1 MNMNN
6 FIDDQTQPMTAV
18 ESTLAGAMMRKVYL
32 WMTMALAISGLT
44 AYYAAGSHA
53 FMSALVANRFAFIML
68 FVIEL
73 GLVIGLSAAI
83 DRLSALTA
91 TIMFLIYSVVNGATL
106 SVIFLAYEMG
116 SIANMFFITAGTF
129 AAMALFGTVT
139 KRDLSKL
146 GSYLYMALFGL
157 IIAGV
162 VNVFLHSARFDYIV
176 SIVGVLV
183 FTGLTAYDVQK
194 IRSMIF
200 TAGED
205 EELSTKVAIIGALTL
220 YLDFVNLFLYLLRL
234 GGNRK

>member
-1 MNMNN
+1 MNN

-44 AYYAAGSHA
+44 AYYASGSYA
-53 FMSALVANRFAFIML
+53 FMSALTANRFTFIML

-106 SVIFLAYEMG
+106 SVIFLAYDMG
-116 SIANMFFITAGTF
+116 SIANVFFITAGTF
-129 AAMALFGTVT
+129 ASMALFGTVT

-162 VNVFLHSARFDYIV
+162 VNMFLHSARFDYIV

-194 IRSMIF
+194 IRAMIF
-200 TAGED
+200 TAGD

-220 YLDFVNLFLYLLRL
+220 YLDFVNFFLYMLRL

>member
-44 AYYAAGSHA
+44 AYYAAGSYA
-53 FMSALVANRFAFIML
+53 FMSALTANRFTIIML
-68 FVIEL
+68 FVIEF

-106 SVIFLAYEMG
+106 SVIFLAYDMG
-116 SIANMFFITAGTF
+116 SIANVFFITAGTF
-129 AAMALFGTVT
+129 ASMALFGTVT
-139 KRDLSKL
+139 KKDLSKL

-162 VNVFLHSARFDYIV
+162 VNMFLHSARFDYIV

-200 TAGED
+200 TAGD
-205 EELSTKVAIIGALTL
+205 NEELSTKVAIIGALTL
-220 YLDFVNLFLYLLRL
+220 YLDFVNFFLYMLRL

>member
-1 MNMNN
+1 MNN

-44 AYYAAGSHA
+44 AYYAAGSYA
-53 FMSALVANRFAFIML
+53 FMSALTANRFTFIML

-106 SVIFLAYEMG
+106 SVIFLAYDMG
-116 SIANMFFITAGTF
+116 SIANVFFITAGTF
-129 AAMALFGTVT
+129 ASMALFGTVT
-139 KRDLSKL
+139 KKDLSKL

-162 VNVFLHSARFDYIV
+162 VNMFLHSARFDYIV

-200 TAGED
+200 TAGD
-205 EELSTKVAIIGALTL
+205 NEELSTKVAIIGALTL
-220 YLDFVNLFLYLLRL
+220 YLDFVNFFLYMLRL

>member
-139 KRDLSKL
+139 RKDLSKL

>member
-106 SVIFLAYEMG
+106 SVVFLAYDMG
-116 SIANMFFITAGTF
+116 SIANVFFITAGTF

-139 KRDLSKL
+139 KKDLSKL

>member
-44 AYYAAGSHA
+44 AYYAAGSYA
-53 FMSALVANRFAFIML
+53 FMSALTANRFTIIML
-68 FVIEL
+68 FVIEF

-106 SVIFLAYEMG
+106 SVIFLAYDMG
-116 SIANMFFITAGTF
+116 SIANVFFITAGTF
-129 AAMALFGTVT
+129 ASMALFGTVT

-162 VNVFLHSARFDYIV
+162 VNMFLHSARFDYIV

-194 IRSMIF
+194 IRAMIF
-200 TAGED
+200 TAGDD
-205 EELSTKVAIIGALTL
+205 EELSNKVAVIGALTL
-220 YLDFVNLFLYLLRL
+220 YLDFVNFFLYMLRL

>member
-83 DRLSALTA
+83 DKLSALTA

-139 KRDLSKL
+139 RRDLSKL

-220 YLDFVNLFLYLLRL
+220 YLDFVNLFLYLLRI

>member
-1 MNMNN
+1 MNN

-44 AYYAAGSHA
+44 AYYAAGSYA
-53 FMSALVANRFAFIML
+53 FMSALTANRFTIIML

-106 SVIFLAYEMG
+106 SVIFLAYDMG
-116 SIANMFFITAGTF
+116 SIANVFFITAGTF
-129 AAMALFGTVT
+129 ASMALFGTVT

-162 VNVFLHSARFDYIV
+162 VNMFLHSARFDYIV

-194 IRSMIF
+194 IRAMIF
-200 TAGED
+200 TAGDD

-220 YLDFVNLFLYLLRL
+220 YLDFVNFFLYMLRL

>member
-44 AYYAAGSHA
+44 AYYAAGSYA
-53 FMSALVANRFAFIML
+53 FMSALTANRFTFIML

-106 SVIFLAYEMG
+106 SVIFLAYDMG
-116 SIANMFFITAGTF
+116 SIANVFFITAGTF
-129 AAMALFGTVT
+129 ASMALFGTVT

-162 VNVFLHSARFDYIV
+162 VNMFLHSARFDYIV

-194 IRSMIF
+194 IRAMIF
-200 TAGED
+200 TAGD

-220 YLDFVNLFLYLLRL
+220 YLDFVNFFLYMLRL

>member
-44 AYYAAGSHA
+44 AYYAAGSYA
-53 FMSALVANRFAFIML
+53 FMSALTANRFTIIML
-68 FVIEL
+68 FVIEF

-106 SVIFLAYEMG
+106 SVIFLAYDMG
-116 SIANMFFITAGTF
+116 SIANVFFITAGTF
-129 AAMALFGTVT
+129 ASMALFGTVT
-139 KRDLSKL
+139 KKDLSKL

-162 VNVFLHSARFDYIV
+162 VNMFLHSARFDYIV

-194 IRSMIF
+194 VRAMIF
-200 TAGED
+200 TAGDD
-205 EELSTKVAIIGALTL
+205 EELSNKVAVIGALTL
-220 YLDFVNLFLYLLRL
+220 YLDFVNFFLYMLRL

>member
-139 KRDLSKL
+139 KRDLSRL

-220 YLDFVNLFLYLLRL
+220 YLDFVNLFLYLLRI